1 MKKTV
6 IGLCVMLMMGAC
18 QQPVN
23 HHGRTPMAELNGEY
37 LYLEDF
43 QSVTPAGLSS
53 EDSVLFAEKY
63 IRTWAEDV
71 LLFGKAKQNIPNSD
85 ELKKLVENYRKAL
98 ILHTYQQELIHQQL
112 TEEVTEQEMLEYYEQ
127 NQNLFKLEQPLMKGL
142 FIKVPL
148 KAPQLAN
155 VRKWYKTETD
165 QAVEHLEK
173 YSLQNAVKYEYFYD
187 RWLPVPEV
195 LDQIAPNTAGLAL
208 KKGKQIELKD
218 TAFYYFLNVTD
229 YRDVGEHEPFE
240 FARDKIKEML
250 LNMKQVEFMKKVKT
264 HLYQEAIAKD
274 KIKYY
279 IDITE

>member
-37 LYLEDF
+37 LSLEDF

-53 EDSVLFAEKY
+53 EDSALFAEKY

-71 LLFGKAKQNIPNSD
+71 LLFAKAKQNIPNND
-85 ELKKLVENYRKAL
+85 ELKRLVENYRKAL

-112 TEEVTEQEMLEYYEQ
+112 TEEITEQEMLEYYEQ

-195 LDQIAPNTAGLAL
+195 LEQMPPNAAAIAL

-218 TAFYYFLNVTD
+218 TAFFYFLNVTD
-229 YRDVGEHEPFE
+229 YREVGEHKPFE

-250 LNMKQVEFMKKVKT
+250 LNMKQVEFMKNVRT

-279 IDITE
+279 KDITE